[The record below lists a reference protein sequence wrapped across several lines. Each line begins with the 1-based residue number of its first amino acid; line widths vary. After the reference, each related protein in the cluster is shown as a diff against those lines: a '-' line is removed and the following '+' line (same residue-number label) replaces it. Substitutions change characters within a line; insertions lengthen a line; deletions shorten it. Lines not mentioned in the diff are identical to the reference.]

1 MKVILYLITAGSTQ
15 YQTTADSNGNFR
27 QSVNPNLVVS
37 GAVVTVY
44 STINGYESEQESKT
58 VS

>member
-1 MKVILYLITAGSTQ
+1 MKVILYLITVGSTQ
-15 YQTTADSNGNFR
+15 YQTTADSNENFR

-44 STINGYESEQESKT
+44 STINGYESKT
-58 VS
+58 VVNNNE